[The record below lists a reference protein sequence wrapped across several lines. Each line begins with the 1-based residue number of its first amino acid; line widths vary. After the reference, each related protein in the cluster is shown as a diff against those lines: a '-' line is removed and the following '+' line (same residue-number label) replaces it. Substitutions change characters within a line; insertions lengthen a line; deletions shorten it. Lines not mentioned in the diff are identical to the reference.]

1 MQKRL
6 LQYAPEI
13 NLKHKTIM
21 TTIQKWYIL
30 VIFSIIGITYSLTLF
45 DPSINHGVYPV
56 LHCFFFTLLFTT
68 TIFSIVIIFDTE
80 VKQHLN
86 YLYKEFI
93 KVIKFYLN
101 L

>member
-1 MQKRL
+1 
-6 LQYAPEI
+6 
-13 NLKHKTIM
+13 M
-21 TTIQKWYIL
+21 TTVQKWYLL
-30 VIFSIIGITYSLTLF
+30 VIFNIIGITYSLTLF
-45 DPSINHGVYPV
+45 DPSIRNGWYPAI
-56 LHCFFFTLLFTT
+56 HIFFFILLACTI
-68 TIFSIVIIFDTE
+68 IFSIIIAFDTE

>member
-1 MQKRL
+1 
-6 LQYAPEI
+6 
-13 NLKHKTIM
+13 M
-21 TTIQKWYIL
+21 TTVQKWYLL
-30 VIFSIIGITYSLTLF
+30 VIFNIIGITYSLTLF
-45 DPSINHGVYPV
+45 DLSINYGAYPI
-56 LHCFFFTLLFTT
+56 LHFFFIILFLATTL
-68 TIFSIVIIFDTE
+68 FSIIIAFDTE